1 MRKKNLWITLSLG
14 NLCGVALLGL
24 TLRTK
29 FLFPI
34 QFIDYKNFLSA
45 HSHFAFGG
53 WLTMILM
60 ILYVD
65 NLLREEERQ
74 KKIYQVLFWGIEI
87 TSVGMLLTFPI
98 QGYALFS
105 IIFSTAFILITYTFS
120 WVFVKDLRKAAKDR
134 SVVLLS
140 VAALLSLVV
149 SSIGPFTLAYIMA
162 TSTGNA
168 FLYRDAIYT
177 YLHFQY
183 NGFFTL
189 SVFAL
194 LLNQLLRFLD
204 KNITDKLWPFALFL
218 CLSVVPALFLSL
230 LWHGYNIYF
239 RTLALA
245 GCVLLMISLVFFF
258 RIALHRKIFAHYT
271 SWLEKILL
279 LFSMISFVV
288 KLILQ
293 MGTIIPALGNA
304 VFGYRPVIIGFLHLV
319 FLGFVS
325 FYVFFNL
332 LDTGAFGRVREMSKL
347 AISFFATAVVLNEA
361 ILLIEGV
368 GLMFHVTNRLYPWL
382 LWAAS
387 ILLLAGALW
396 ILIARLK
403 NDRSVIRLSGN
414 N

>member
-1 MRKKNLWITLSLG
+1 MNRKNFWITLSLV
-14 NLCGVALLGL
+14 NLCVVALFGV

-34 QFIDYKNFLSA
+34 EIIDYKNFLSA

-53 WLTMILM
+53 WLTLILM

-65 NLLREEERQ
+65 NLLGEDQKQ
-74 KKIYQVLFWGIEI
+74 KKIYQWILWGIEI
-87 TSVGMLLTFPI
+87 TSVGMLLTFPF
-98 QGYALFS
+98 QGYALLS
-105 IIFSTAFILITYTFS
+105 IVFSTAFIFFTYGFS
-120 WVFVKDLRKAAKDR
+120 WVFTKDLRKTKKDR
-134 SVVLLS
+134 SVVLLGTC
-140 VAALLSLVV
+140 ALLSLVV

-194 LLNQLLRFLD
+194 FINQLLRFLD
-204 KNITDKLWPFALFL
+204 GNIIKRIWLFAVFL
-218 CLSVVPALFLSL
+218 CSSVVPALFLSL

-239 RTLALA
+239 RMLALA
-245 GCVLLMISLVFFF
+245 GCLLIMISLVFFL
-258 RIALHRKIFAHYT
+258 RIAPNRKIYAYYT
-271 SWLEKILL
+271 SSLAQTLL
-279 LFSMISFVV
+279 IFSMISFVI

-304 VFGYRPVIIGFLHLV
+304 VFGYRPIIIGFLHLV

-332 LDTGAFGRVREMSKL
+332 LDAGTFAGRKTSVQ
-347 AISFFATAVVLNEA
+347 AISFFAAAVVLNET
-361 ILLIEGV
+361 ILLIEGI
-368 GLMFHVTNRLYPWL
+368 GLMFHVTNRFYPWL

-387 ILLLAGALW
+387 ILLLAGTLS
-396 ILIARLK
+396 ILISRLRG
-403 NDRSVIRLSGN
+403 DRPVIKSGRSYN
-414 N
+414 